1 MSLPDLA
8 ACSPRAADLL
18 LLEQRVRAG
27 LPVGSLSPP
36 DLVLAAKR
44 RVGLAGRL
52 LGAVEFASLP
62 YVAPVWQDSVSVLA
76 EHTRVFWSGPA
87 PPGSEKLP
95 GERVAACAGF
105 LPAPEVVACAD
116 ARSEALEA
124 LRWVRELISSG
135 RAMPRDIA
143 LAAADPKPWDAALL
157 AARAE
162 ACLPLHFSHGI
173 PALETRGGQACASLA
188 NLLQHGL
195 SQQRVRR
202 VLAHCAS
209 DAPGFSRLPKNALF
223 GIARGAAL
231 SEVEHWRAAF
241 AAALPGRLDRQD
253 PWPILL
259 PLLDAAASG
268 LDVAEDAGRLFL
280 PPAAQGLWTE
290 ALRQAPSQAL
300 PITLDGLH
308 VADARNPGDSV
319 TWGPARHLA
328 CSPRKFVR
336 LLGLNAKAWPRQA
349 SDDPILPAHILDLS
363 RCGMPGVA
371 AQDRAAFE
379 AIRAGAGGALV
390 LSRTR
395 RNGRGG
401 SLSPSALLP
410 AEIQERILKRQ
421 RVPGHAS
428 SPADRLLARP
438 EEAGADE
445 CIAAAVACAAARRSW
460 AANAHDGLL
469 PVSHPL
475 ILQALGQTQSA
486 TSLRLLLRDP
496 QGFVWARVLHWSSP
510 PSQAAGQLTMDPR
523 AHGELVHE
531 ILRGAVESLERGSGF
546 CGATVVQARAA
557 IDTAASGVLHSW
569 PSHRPTPPR
578 LLWAYAVDAAAEQAM
593 RALGR
598 DMPLQPSTR
607 SYTEVG
613 FGDLDTEVSRS
624 GERPWSSRLPVP
636 VPGTDLVFGGSIDR
650 LDIRADG
657 AVQVT
662 DYKTGKVPKKHGTMV
677 LDGGRE
683 LQRVLYALAARTLLP
698 EVRSTRAR
706 LAFLQ
711 SDPADLAVLHNVEDA
726 IASTSSHLRAAAK
739 SLLEGVSLPGPDTED
754 EWSARLLALPA
765 AGSGYSNLK
774 RAAFSKAFHHLR
786 QAWLAR

>member
-1 MSLPDLA
+1 MSQQQRLSLATVVVDGPIALHTRRLLAAQRGEVGLQVLRMEQMAARLAGGFLRPASSEDLDVAVRTALAGGGFNELENLSNFPGATRAVSRTLRRTWEAGVSLPDLA

-87 PPGSEKLP
+87 PPG
-95 GERVAACAGF
+95 
-105 LPAPEVVACAD
+105 
-116 ARSEALEA
+116 
-124 LRWVRELISSG
+124 
-135 RAMPRDIA
+135 
-143 LAAADPKPWDAALL
+143 
-157 AARAE
+157 
-162 ACLPLHFSHGI
+162 
-173 PALETRGGQACASLA
+173 
-188 NLLQHGL
+188 
-195 SQQRVRR
+195 
-202 VLAHCAS
+202 
-209 DAPGFSRLPKNALF
+209 
-223 GIARGAAL
+223 
-231 SEVEHWRAAF
+231 
-241 AAALPGRLDRQD
+241 
-253 PWPILL
+253 
-259 PLLDAAASG
+259 
-268 LDVAEDAGRLFL
+268 
-280 PPAAQGLWTE
+280 
-290 ALRQAPSQAL
+290 
-300 PITLDGLH
+300 
-308 VADARNPGDSV
+308 
-319 TWGPARHLA
+319 
-328 CSPRKFVR
+328 
-336 LLGLNAKAWPRQA
+336 
-349 SDDPILPAHILDLS
+349 
-363 RCGMPGVA
+363 
-371 AQDRAAFE
+371 
-379 AIRAGAGGALV
+379 
-390 LSRTR
+390 
-395 RNGRGG
+395 
-401 SLSPSALLP
+401 
-410 AEIQERILKRQ
+410 
-421 RVPGHAS
+421 
-428 SPADRLLARP
+428 
-438 EEAGADE
+438 
-445 CIAAAVACAAARRSW
+445 
-460 AANAHDGLL
+460 
-469 PVSHPL
+469 
-475 ILQALGQTQSA
+475 
-486 TSLRLLLRDP
+486 
-496 QGFVWARVLHWSSP
+496 
-510 PSQAAGQLTMDPR
+510 
-523 AHGELVHE
+523 
-531 ILRGAVESLERGSGF
+531 
-546 CGATVVQARAA
+546 
-557 IDTAASGVLHSW
+557 
-569 PSHRPTPPR
+569 
-578 LLWAYAVDAAAEQAM
+578 
-593 RALGR
+593 
-598 DMPLQPSTR
+598 
-607 SYTEVG
+607 
-613 FGDLDTEVSRS
+613 